1 MNAYFIDLDG
11 TLIFSHRYYHEG
23 YKPVEIYK
31 DRQISFIE
39 RDTLTALE
47 DVINCGEFI
56 PITSRTKAQYERIGI
71 FKENCPQ
78 YALLDNGGILLV
90 NGIEDSLWEEETK
103 RLLNN
108 SLETLNDITAWAEQY
123 ADVKI
128 QDGIVVFIKTADDGI
143 REEVIKGLNQYEG
156 FYWFMH
162 GEKLY
167 VCSELLTKGAAIKRF
182 KNRFSVEKSI
192 AAGDSEVDFS
202 MIDHVDI
209 FVTDERNREL
219 INSEKVI
226 FTEQRDVARTALKM
240 K

>member
-23 YKPVEIYK
+23 YKPIETYK

-47 DVINCGEFI
+47 DVINCGEFV
-56 PITSRTKAQYERIGI
+56 PITSRTKAQYERIEI
-71 FKENCPQ
+71 FKENCPR
-78 YALLDNGGILLV
+78 YALLDNGGILLI
-90 NGIEDSLWEEETK
+90 NGIEDSLWGKETK
-103 RLLNN
+103 RILNN
-108 SLETLNDITAWAEQY
+108 SLETLNDIAIWATQY

-128 QDGIVVFIKTADDGI
+128 QDEIVVFIKTADDRR
-143 REEVIKGLNQYEG
+143 REEVIKGLNQYKG

-167 VCSELLTKGAAIKRF
+167 VCSELLTKGTAIKRF
-182 KNRFSVEKSI
+182 KKRFSVERSI

-202 MIDHVDI
+202 MVDYVDI

-219 INSEKVI
+219 INSEKAV
-226 FTEQRDVARTALKM
+226 FTKQRDVARTALNIK
-240 K
+240 